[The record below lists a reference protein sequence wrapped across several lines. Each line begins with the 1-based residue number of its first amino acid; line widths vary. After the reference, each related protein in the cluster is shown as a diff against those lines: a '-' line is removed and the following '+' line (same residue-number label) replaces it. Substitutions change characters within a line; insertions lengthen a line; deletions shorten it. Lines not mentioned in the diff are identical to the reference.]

1 MALGEEREIEPSVEE
16 LLEDPVVH
24 ALMKADGLDARDLIA
39 LIETVSRNWR
49 SHHRE
54 TTAATPTK
62 RRRA

>member
-1 MALGEEREIEPSVEE
+1 MALGEEREIEPSIEE
-16 LLEDPVVH
+16 LLDDPVVR

-39 LIETVSRNWR
+39 LIEAVSRNWR
-49 SHHRE
+49 AHHRE